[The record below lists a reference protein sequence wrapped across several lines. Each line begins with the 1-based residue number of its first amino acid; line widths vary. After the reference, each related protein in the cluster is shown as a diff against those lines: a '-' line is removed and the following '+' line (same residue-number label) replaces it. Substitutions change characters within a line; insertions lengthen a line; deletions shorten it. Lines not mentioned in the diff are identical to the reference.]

1 MTVTE
6 KINHHDHNGQRPMRR
21 LRTAALGGAAAL
33 ALTALAGSP
42 ALAST
47 ASAGHPAR
55 SAHWYGMG
63 ALAHVRD
70 RFIATTIDPATGDI
84 NPYGVAIVPVTSK
97 NLVAGD
103 VLVSDFNTFA
113 GTAGAGSSIVQIN
126 PTTGQVSDFAHGGP
140 LTGADSLAF
149 NPKGVLW
156 VGDFGPATGGVLNG
170 ADANVAVVPST
181 GTVAVTFDQA
191 TTGKPFFNSVWGQ
204 AFGANSAGKVSFYW
218 TNAGSGRYGG
228 QVWRLDPKPT
238 GTKNGQ
244 PLNATYTLLSTLP
257 SGGTTAANAAGPQG
271 QVYDAATDTLYV
283 ADDASNAIY
292 AIPHASTATHWMRPR
307 LVLKGG
313 PLNFPQ
319 GITMDPRTGRLFVVN
334 GAGNNDLIELDQYG
348 RVYGVRNLAPNE
360 PAGALFGLTFDP
372 AASTGH
378 ATGLYYVNDDENS
391 LHILTIASQ
400 YYRN

>member
-1 MTVTE
+1 
-6 KINHHDHNGQRPMRR
+6 MRR

-33 ALTALAGSP
+33 ALIALAGSP
-42 ALAST
+42 ALATT
-47 ASAGHPAR
+47 AIPGHP
-55 SAHWYGMG
+55 AHWYGMG

-113 GTAGAGSSIVQIN
+113 GMAGAGSSIVQIN
-126 PTTGQVSDFAHGGP
+126 PSTGQVSDFAHGGA

-149 NPKGVLW
+149 NPKGTLW
-156 VGDFGPATGGVLNG
+156 VGDFGPATGGVFNG
-170 ADANVAVVPST
+170 ANANVAVVPST

-191 TTGKPFFNSVWGQ
+191 TTGKPFFSSVWGQ

-218 TNAGSGRYGG
+218 TNAGSSGYGG
-228 QVWRLDPKPT
+228 QVWRLDPKPK
-238 GTKNGQ
+238 GASNGQ
-244 PLNATYTLLSTLP
+244 PINSTYTLLSTLP
-257 SGGTTAANAAGPQG
+257 AGGTSAATAAGPQG

-292 AIPHASTATHWMRPR
+292 AIPHASAATHWVTPR

-313 PLNFPQ
+313 PLDTPQ

-334 GAGNNDLIELDQYG
+334 GAGNNDLIELGQYG
-348 RVYGVRNLAPNE
+348 RVYGVRNLAPTE

-372 AASTGH
+372 AASGGH
-378 ATGLYYVNDDENS
+378 ATTLYYVNDDENS
-391 LHILTIASQ
+391 LHILTIANQ
-400 YYRN
+400 HHRA